1 MLSSPAAVSRT
12 VSSPIHSHLEG
23 DPPEG
28 NHPVYLRLEGDRA
41 EGDRPE
47 DSQRVVYPARYGG
60 PRVAAAYPAAPA
72 AVERLL
78 CVKQAVSRS
87 RRSRDIPSTI
97 SPTVGRR
104 RLRRRLVQAAARIE
118 RSPEY
123 QRSLADLAQLAA
135 SFQAE
140 LEPAQRGQWL
150 ELEDALLEHVAWL
163 NRSYFHA
170 GAAWG
175 ERYGR
180 SQWQAARAVE
190 RDARRRARVDVQV
203 MVALAKAVMKLAK
216 R

>member
-1 MLSSPAAVSRT
+1 MLYSLAAASRT
-12 VSSPIHSHLEG
+12 VVPPVHIPGEG
-23 DPPEG
+23 D
-28 NHPVYLRLEGDRA
+28 HSEGDH
-41 EGDRPE
+41 P
-47 DSQRVVYPARYGG
+47 
-60 PRVAAAYPAAPA
+60 AYPAAPA

-78 CVKQAVSRS
+78 CVRQAVSRS
-87 RRSRDIPSTI
+87 RRSRDIANTI
-97 SPTVGRR
+97 SPSVGRR

-118 RSPEY
+118 GSPEY
-123 QRSLADLAQLAA
+123 QRSLAELAQLAA

-163 NRSYFHA
+163 NRSYFRA

-180 SQWQAARAVE
+180 SQRQPDRAVE
-190 RDARRRARVDVQV
+190 REARRRARVDVQV
-203 MVALAKAVMKLAK
+203 MVALARAVIKLTE

>member
-1 MLSSPAAVSRT
+1 MLYSLAAASRT
-12 VSSPIHSHLEG
+12 VVPPVHIPGEG
-23 DPPEG
+23 D
-28 NHPVYLRLEGDRA
+28 HSEGDH
-41 EGDRPE
+41 P
-47 DSQRVVYPARYGG
+47 
-60 PRVAAAYPAAPA
+60 AYPAAPA

-78 CVKQAVSRS
+78 CVRQAVSRS
-87 RRSRDIPSTI
+87 RRSRDIANTI
-97 SPTVGRR
+97 SPSVGRR

-118 RSPEY
+118 GSPEY
-123 QRSLADLAQLAA
+123 QRSLAELAQRAA

-163 NRSYFHA
+163 NRSYFRA

-180 SQWQAARAVE
+180 SQRQPDRAVE
-190 RDARRRARVDVQV
+190 REARRRARVDVQV
-203 MVALAKAVMKLAK
+203 MVALARAVIKLTE